1 LKGYDYS
8 QPGAYFVTICTQ
20 DHLLLFGDIV
30 DGKMLLNDA
39 GLMVQTVWKG
49 LSRRFPN
56 IRSDVY
62 VVMPN
67 HFHAIV
73 IILDVGAPLVGAQ
86 NRADTRPG
94 AGTRPAPT
102 LGDIVGAFK
111 SLTTNEYIRGVR
123 RFGWTP
129 FPGRLWQ
136 RNYYEHIVRNEDEL
150 ERIREY
156 IVNNPI
162 RWHLDRENPGRVG
175 DDEFEIWLQPTSS
188 QRR

>member
-1 LKGYDYS
+1 
-8 QPGAYFVTICTQ
+8 
-20 DHLLLFGDIV
+20 LLLFGDIV

-39 GLMVQTVWKG
+39 GLMVQTVWEG

-86 NRADTRPG
+86 NRAGTRLR

-102 LGDIVGAFK
+102 LGDIVGAF
-111 SLTTNEYIRGVR
+111 S
-123 RFGWTP
+123 
-129 FPGRLWQ
+129 
-136 RNYYEHIVRNEDEL
+136 DAS
-150 ERIREY
+150 
-156 IVNNPI
+156 
-162 RWHLDRENPGRVG
+162 EN
-175 DDEFEIWLQPTSS
+175 TSS
-188 QRR
+188 TIL